1 MAYWMHLTPS
11 PIDTILKQESFTL
24 QELLEEDDIVQECKC
39 CNQILLDFLTKNES
53 IELLLK
59 LMTRPEL
66 DHPKAKL
73 YSKKAADVLLC
84 EVTVVTKA
92 VMNSPEHLSF
102 LLSFLEQPS
111 IGDPAGDLAL
121 AGHFCRMLLQ
131 LSNSHPEEMLEALVM
146 HPNLFAQLLSKLSLD
161 SFKEMMSPMLLAQ
174 EEDPMHLVTCWLWGN
189 NVVAD
194 TLEILRTT
202 DDMSL
207 HCNVS
212 EMLRELAEQRPQVLS
227 DLAQLDHIRVLVSF
241 LENSHNDDK
250 IANVFH
256 VLSGVVA
263 QGKDA
268 VDEFD
273 VSPTSCADSSV
284 AGVIAGAMEIMVR
297 LLQQVPD
304 QEIPMPAGPLR
315 PVLGKMRLRCVEFI
329 ALVMRAYKTGA
340 AASCLHSA
348 MITHGVLPCVINLL
362 FDHPWH
368 NILHIHIDDI
378 IQHCLYSTNDELR
391 IALIDQASLH
401 MRLTHSLQSI
411 CPENDAEDAKA
422 EDTEHTDVQPSDAPD
437 KTAESVESIENEAES
452 NEVEA
457 AKPRAR
463 APRSS
468 AGNLGCVIGLAQ
480 ALSEAAENHDCL
492 MSRLRDEADWNG
504 AVLNILQEEL
514 RKQTVELGRTEPL
527 LDMACAGGD
536 SSSEDEQHYIHHS
549 SSDEEGDDDPFHS
562 GVQNRITDAFAN
574 SDTTFHDDSDAWS
587 TQPINE
593 SDWNNNWVASFST
606 ESSTAGTFGSTE
618 ISGSNDF
625 SMVEDPWADQAP
637 EEIDSSMDNW
647 GAGPAW
653 EANFGGTETTGEAS
667 GPAWNSCFEATTDT
681 VEGAMVEAVC
691 AVDADVPEEVTEE
704 ELVEEVT
711 VSEPCNDGFD
721 VPEEESVGDV

>member
-11 PIDTILKQESFTL
+11 PIDNILKQESFTL
-24 QELLEEDDIVQECKC
+24 QELLEEDEILQECKC
-39 CNQILLDFLTKNES
+39 CNQILLDFLTKSES

-84 EVTVVTKA
+84 EVTAVTKA
-92 VMNSPEHLSF
+92 VINSPEHLSY

-111 IGDPAGDLAL
+111 TGDPAGDLAL
-121 AGHFCRMLLQ
+121 AGHFCRMVLHV
-131 LSNSHPEEMLEALVM
+131 SNSYPEETLEALVL

-161 SFKEMMSPMLLAQ
+161 SFKEMMSPLLLAQ
-174 EEDPMHLVTCWLWGN
+174 EDDPMHLVTCWLWGN

-194 TLEILRTT
+194 TLEIIRTT

-212 EMLRELAEQRPQVLS
+212 EMLRELVEQRPQVLS
-227 DLAQLDHIRVLVSF
+227 DLAQLDNIKVLVSL
-241 LENSHNDDK
+241 LESSDNDDK
-250 IANVFH
+250 MANVFH

-273 VSPTSCADSSV
+273 VSPTSGADSSV

-297 LLQQVPD
+297 LLKQVPD

-315 PVLGKMRLRCVEFI
+315 PILGKMRLRCVEFI

-348 MITHGVLPCVINLL
+348 MITHGILPCVIDLL
-362 FDHPWH
+362 FDHQWH

-411 CPENDAEDAKA
+411 CPEK
-422 EDTEHTDVQPSDAPD
+422 DTETGKSEDVEPAAVDASDAPD
-437 KTAESVESIENEAES
+437 TTAESVECAENEAES
-452 NEVEA
+452 TKAEA
-457 AKPRAR
+457 VKPKAA

-468 AGNLGCVIGLAQ
+468 IGNLGCVIGLAQ

-492 MSRLRDEADWNG
+492 MSRLRGEADWNA
-504 AVLNILQEEL
+504 AVLDILQEEL
-514 RKQTVELGRTEPL
+514 RKQTVELGRTEPMP
-527 LDMACAGGD
+527 DMICPGGD

-549 SSDEEGDDDPFHS
+549 SSDDEDDDDPFHS
-562 GVQNRITDAFAN
+562 GVQNRIKDAFAN
-574 SDTTFHDDSDAWS
+574 SDTTFHDDSDAWN

-593 SDWNNNWVASFST
+593 SDWSSGNDWVASFST
-606 ESSTAGTFGSTE
+606 EKSDGAFGSTE

-637 EEIDSSMDNW
+637 EEIDTSMDNW

-653 EANFGGTETTGEAS
+653 EANFGGTETTAEAS
-667 GPAWNSCFEATTDT
+667 GPAWNSCFEATTET
-681 VEGAMVEAVC
+681 VEGAMVDAVC

-704 ELVEEVT
+704 EVVEE
-711 VSEPCNDGFD
+711 VSEPCADGFD
-721 VPEEESVGDV
+721 VPEEESAGDV